1 MSNTVKNFV
10 KILIGIVLLIVGI
23 VWYIL
28 PEIPILSD
36 ALKDGTLVPFWKAFL
51 VLFVGVFG
59 IGVFFIGLLMAW
71 MSYEDFKM
79 DREVKEE
86 KKEETG

>member
-1 MSNTVKNFV
+1 MSSTVKNLV
-10 KILIGIVLLIVGI
+10 KILIGIVLIIVGI
-23 VWYIL
+23 GWYI

-36 ALKDGTLVPFWKAFL
+36 ALKDGSLVPFWKAFL
-51 VLFVGVFG
+51 VLFVAVFG
-59 IGVFFIGLLMAW
+59 IGVFFIGLLVAW

-86 KKEETG
+86 ANEETG